1 MRVLSRRHR
10 RFMATLLA
18 GCLAG
23 SGLALVPAAA
33 SAAPGVEPSDVTLTL
48 GPGGS
53 ADINK
58 VVHTPP
64 IPPNPDLV
72 FIADTTGSMGGAIA
86 NVRTNAAAILAEVS
100 AAQPTAR
107 FAVAEYKDFTD
118 ATPFRV
124 NQGLTDDDSAVQA
137 GIDQWVASGGGD
149 FPEANLNALYEVAT
163 GAVTFRPDSTR
174 IAVIFGDAPS
184 HDPSGGHSLADT
196 SAALQAAGIRLV
208 AVDVSALDSTGQFSN
223 LTAATGG
230 VLLSDVAGDEVA
242 DAILA
247 GIKSIEVTVT
257 PKVVSCSAGVSLTFS
272 PANRTVT
279 SGEDANFV
287 EHVALSGSVP
297 AGTHVCTVDFQ
308 VDGESRGFIQKLTV
322 NVPGLK
328 IDDVEVPEPSGPAV
342 FTVTRTGPTNNPV
355 TVKFATANGTAT
367 APADYTPVTGTLT
380 FAAGETTK
388 QVPVP
393 INDDAVNEPD
403 ETFTVNLSAPTGAA
417 IVDGVGQGKI
427 LDNERDGTFS
437 CQATAVKIA
446 GLKAAQANPADV
458 PCADDVK
465 TVAQVTL
472 NAGLV
477 KVQTS
482 LLDAR
487 TDQTPD
493 NLNSAPPAAGDSG
506 AAKAVI
512 ESTKI
517 FVGPVVIELGLIKSS
532 ASATCTSGPGGLAAK
547 FASASSI
554 ASLKINGLP
563 VTVGTAPLTIPLV
576 VGSLQLNSTQTSGG
590 TVIQRA
596 VFLDTLLT
604 DVVLAESKANV
615 EGQPCTA

>member
-1 MRVLSRRHR
+1 
-10 RFMATLLA
+10 MATLLA
-18 GCLAG
+18 GCLAS
-23 SGLALVPAAA
+23 SGWALVPARAA
-33 SAAPGVEPSDVTLTL
+33 AADPGVEPSNVTLTL

-53 ADINK
+53 ADVTK

-86 NVRTNAAAILAEVS
+86 NVRTNAADILSEVS
-100 AAQPTAR
+100 GAQPTAQ

-118 ATPFRV
+118 SSPFRV
-124 NQGLTDDDSAVQA
+124 NQGLTGDDPAVQA

-163 GAVTFRPDSTR
+163 GAIAFRPDSTR

-184 HDPSGGHSLADT
+184 HDPSGGHTLADT

-208 AVDVSALDSTGQFSN
+208 AVDVGALDSSGQFSN

-230 VLLSDVAGDEVA
+230 VLLSGVAGDEVA

-247 GIKSIEVTVT
+247 GIKAIEVTVT
-257 PKVVSCSAGVSLTFS
+257 PKVVSCAAGVSVTFS

-279 SGEDANFV
+279 SGEDATFT

-297 AGTHVCTVDFQ
+297 AGAHQCTVDFL

-328 IDDVEVPEPSGPAV
+328 INDVEVPEPGGPAV
-342 FTVTRTGPTNNPV
+342 FTVTRTGPTDNPV
-355 TVKFATANGTAT
+355 TVKYATANGSAT
-367 APADYTPVTGTLT
+367 APGDYTAVNGTLT

-388 QVPVP
+388 PLPVP
-393 INDDAVNEPD
+393 IKDDAVNEPD
-403 ETFTVNLSAPTGAA
+403 ETFAVNLSAPTGAA
-417 IVDGVGQGKI
+417 IVDGAGVGKI
-427 LDNERDGTFS
+427 LDNERDGSFS

-446 GLKAAQANPADV
+446 SLKAAQANPADV
-458 PCADDVK
+458 PCADDAA
-465 TVAQVTL
+465 TVAQSTL
-472 NAGLV
+472 NAGIV

-482 LLDAR
+482 VLDAR
-487 TDQTPD
+487 TDQTPN
-493 NLNSAPPAAGDSG
+493 NLNSAPPAAGDS
-506 AAKAVI
+506 ATAKAGI
-512 ESTKI
+512 DSTKI
-517 FVGPVVIELGLIKSS
+517 IAGPVVIELGVIKSS
-532 ASATCTSGPGGLAAK
+532 ASATCTAGPAGLTPK
-547 FASASSI
+547 FAGASSI

-576 VGSLQLNSTQTSGG
+576 VGSLQINSTQTTGN
-590 TVIQRA
+590 TVVQRA

-615 EGQPCTA
+615 EGKPCEA

>member
-1 MRVLSRRHR
+1 
-10 RFMATLLA
+10 MATLLA
-18 GCLAG
+18 GCLAS
-23 SGLALVPAAA
+23 SGWALVPAAA
-33 SAAPGVEPSDVTLTL
+33 AADPGVEPSDVTLTL

-53 ADINK
+53 ADVNK

-64 IPPNPDLV
+64 IPSKPDLV

-86 NVRTNAAAILAEVS
+86 NVRNNAAAILAEVS
-100 AAQPTAR
+100 GAQPTAQ

-118 ATPFRV
+118 ASPFRV
-124 NQGLTDDDSAVQA
+124 NQNLTADAPSVEA
-137 GIDQWVASGGGD
+137 GIAQWSASGGGD
-149 FPEANLNALYEVAT
+149 GPEANLNALYEVAT
-163 GAVTFRPDSTR
+163 GAIAFRPDSTR

-184 HDPSGGHSLADT
+184 HDPSGGHTLADT

-208 AVDVSALDSTGQFSN
+208 AVDVGALDFSGQFTN
-223 LTAATGG
+223 LTEATGG
-230 VLLSDVAGDEVA
+230 VLLKGVGSDEVA

-247 GIKSIEVTVT
+247 GIKAIEVTVT
-257 PKVVSCSAGVSLTFS
+257 PKVVSCAAGVSVTFS

-279 SGEDANFV
+279 SGEDATFT
-287 EHVALSGSVP
+287 EHVALAGNVP
-297 AGTHVCTVDFQ
+297 AGTHVCTVDFLI
-308 VDGESRGFIQKLTV
+308 DGESRGFIQKLTV

-328 IDDVEVPEPSGPAV
+328 INDVEVPESGGPAV

-355 TVKFATANGTAT
+355 TVKYATANGTAT
-367 APADYTPVTGTLT
+367 APADYTPVNGTLT

-388 QVPVP
+388 PVPVP

-417 IVDGVGQGKI
+417 IVDGVGQGTI

-458 PCADDVK
+458 PCADDAE

-472 NAGLV
+472 NAGIV

-482 LLDAR
+482 ALDAR

-493 NLNSAPPAAGDSG
+493 DPNSAPPAAGDSG
-506 AAKAVI
+506 AAQAVI
-512 ESTKI
+512 EQTKI
-517 FVGPVVIELGLIKSS
+517 IAGPVVIELGVIKSS
-532 ASATCTSGPGGLAAK
+532 ASATCVNEAGGLKAK
-547 FASASSI
+547 LASASSV
-554 ASLKINGLP
+554 ASLKINGIP
-563 VTVGTAPLTIPLV
+563 VAVGTAPLTIPLV
-576 VGSLQLNSTQTSGG
+576 VGSLQINSTQTTG
-590 TVIQRA
+590 TSVVRRA

>member
-1 MRVLSRRHR
+1 
-10 RFMATLLA
+10 MATLLA
-18 GCLAG
+18 GCLAS
-23 SGLALVPAAA
+23 SGWALVPTGAAA
-33 SAAPGVEPSDVTLTL
+33 DPGVEPSDVTLTL
-48 GPGGS
+48 GPGQS
-53 ADINK
+53 ADVNK

-86 NVRTNAAAILAEVS
+86 NVRTNAAAILGEVS
-100 AAQPTAR
+100 DAQPTAQ

-118 ATPFRV
+118 SSPFRV
-124 NQGLTDDDSAVQA
+124 NQGLTGDDASVQT
-137 GIDQWVASGGGD
+137 GINQWSASGGGD
-149 FPEANLNALYEVAT
+149 FPEAVLNALYEVAT
-163 GAVTFRPDSTR
+163 GAVAFRPDSTR

-208 AVDVSALDSTGQFSN
+208 AVDVGALDFSGQFSN

-230 VLLSDVAGDEVA
+230 VLLSGVAGDEVA

-247 GIKSIEVTVT
+247 GIKAIEVTVT
-257 PKVVSCSAGVSLTFS
+257 PKVVSCPAGVSVTFS

-279 SGEDANFV
+279 SGEDATFT
-287 EHVALSGSVP
+287 EHVTLAGSVP
-297 AGTHVCTVDFQ
+297 AGTHECTVDFQ
-308 VDGESRGFIQKLTV
+308 IDGESRGFVQKLTV

-328 IDDVEVPEPSGPAV
+328 IDDVEVPETGGQAV
-342 FTVTRTGPTNNPV
+342 FTVTRTGPTTNPV
-355 TVKFATANGTAT
+355 TVKYATANGSAT
-367 APADYTPVTGTLT
+367 APGDYTAVNGTLT

-388 QVPVP
+388 PVPVP
-393 INDDAVNEPD
+393 IIDDTVGEPD
-403 ETFTVNLSAPTGAA
+403 ETFTVNLSAPSGAA
-417 IVDGVGQGKI
+417 IVDGTGQGRI
-427 LDNERDGTFS
+427 IDNEREGTFS

-446 GLKAAQANPADV
+446 GLKVAQANPADV
-458 PCADDVK
+458 PCADDVE
-465 TVAQVTL
+465 TVAQSTL
-472 NAGLV
+472 NAGLI

-482 LLDAR
+482 LLEAR

-493 NLNSAPPAAGDSG
+493 DLSSAPPAAGDSG
-506 AAKAVI
+506 SAKAVI

-517 FVGPVVIELGLIKSS
+517 IAPGLTIELGVVKSS
-532 ASATCTSGPGGLAAK
+532 ASATCVSAPGGLTSKLAG
-547 FASASSI
+547 ASSI

-563 VTVGTAPLTIPLV
+563 VTVGSAPLTIPLV
-576 VGSLQLNSTQTSGG
+576 VGSLQLNSTQVSGD

-615 EGQPCTA
+615 EGRPCVV

>member
-1 MRVLSRRHR
+1 
-10 RFMATLLA
+10 
-18 GCLAG
+18 
-23 SGLALVPAAA
+23 
-33 SAAPGVEPSDVTLTL
+33 
-48 GPGGS
+48 
-53 ADINK
+53 
-58 VVHTPP
+58 
-64 IPPNPDLV
+64 
-72 FIADTTGSMGGAIA
+72 
-86 NVRTNAAAILAEVS
+86 
-100 AAQPTAR
+100 
-107 FAVAEYKDFTD
+107 
-118 ATPFRV
+118 
-124 NQGLTDDDSAVQA
+124 
-137 GIDQWVASGGGD
+137 
-149 FPEANLNALYEVAT
+149 
-163 GAVTFRPDSTR
+163 
-174 IAVIFGDAPS
+174 
-184 HDPSGGHSLADT
+184 
-196 SAALQAAGIRLV
+196 
-208 AVDVSALDSTGQFSN
+208 
-223 LTAATGG
+223 
-230 VLLSDVAGDEVA
+230 
-242 DAILA
+242 
-247 GIKSIEVTVT
+247 
-257 PKVVSCSAGVSLTFS
+257 
-272 PANRTVT
+272 
-279 SGEDANFV
+279 
-287 EHVALSGSVP
+287 
-297 AGTHVCTVDFQ
+297 VDFQ

-380 FAAGETTK
+380 FGAGETTK

-393 INDDAVNEPD
+393 IEDDAVNEPD

-472 NAGLV
+472 NAGLI